1 MPTRTIHEEPSVQRG
16 RRLRHRREVDRLDYL
31 RTVRALA
38 SSMRQEDLAK
48 HLGVTQPAISATLR
62 KAARYRICRLGS
74 RGRARTRS
82 PSGKRLARSTATS

>member
-62 KAARYRICRLGS
+62 KAREVPDLPPGFSGA
-74 RGRARTRS
+74 S
-82 PSGKRLARSTATS
+82 PYEIAER